1 MGDWLNEHM
10 EAMANILISD
20 TLLKYSPFS
29 EDSSLL
35 TLYSHLHLV
44 LPTVRSGQPPKC
56 SHMNF

>member
-44 LPTVRSGQPPKC
+44 L
-56 SHMNF
+56 